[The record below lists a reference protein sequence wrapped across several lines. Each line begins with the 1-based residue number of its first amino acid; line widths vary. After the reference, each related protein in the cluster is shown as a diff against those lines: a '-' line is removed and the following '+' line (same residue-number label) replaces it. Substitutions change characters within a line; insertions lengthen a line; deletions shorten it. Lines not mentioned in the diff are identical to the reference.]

1 MWPLETWSLQVM
13 WSKITGVA
21 AFSDKTCENLQQEK
35 SISRAITQEINS

>member
-35 SISRAITQEINS
+35 VFQEPSLKK